1 MAVPNPKSIKKHYE
15 NVSYFSCCINLKLS
29 GCWLGENFRVMKQIL
44 FLLPFISNYVIVQI
58 PELQEQ
64 VSPLLIGEQI
74 SKSRL
79 KSDDNKTVELNK
91 STCRKTNCID
101 LLQWRLVPLL
111 QCSFVDIQL
120 VEKESIG
127 LVYQIVTASPDSSEN
142 LKITEKDKSNRYQ
155 LYSDASGQ
163 FIKDC
168 IACAR
173 T

>member
-91 STCRKTNCID
+91 V
-101 LLQWRLVPLL
+101 LA
-111 QCSFVDIQL
+111 
-120 VEKESIG
+120 EKPTVLIFYSGGWCPYCNAHLSI
-127 LVYQIVTASPDSSEN
+127 SSW
-142 LKITEKDKSNRYQ
+142 
-155 LYSDASGQ
+155 
-163 FIKDC
+163 
-168 IACAR
+168 
-173 T
+173 